1 MAEEN
6 VRYGAG
12 GVPYVGPKTA
22 VEPAP
27 EPEQKPEEK
36 PEVEL
41 SLEENPEWD
50 SETGTYKEK
59 E

>member
-1 MAEEN
+1 MKMAEDI

-27 EPEQKPEEK
+27 EPEPEEK
-36 PEVEL
+36 EKEI

-50 SETGTYKEK
+50 AESGSFKEK

>member
-1 MAEEN
+1 MAEEI

-27 EPEQKPEEK
+27 EPEEKEE
-36 PEVEL
+36 EL

-50 SETGTYKEK
+50 AESGTFKEK

>member
-1 MAEEN
+1 MADEEI

-27 EPEQKPEEK
+27 EPEEK
-36 PEVEL
+36 EEL
-41 SLEENPEWD
+41 SLEEKPEWD
-50 SETGTYKEK
+50 SESGSFKEK